1 MITDPNDYNSLL
13 YKISDENNPTSAT
26 LLPRMGNSGPI
37 DWGTEPLYEID
48 LNLRKIKAPDF
59 IGVRGDHEAEI
70 IYFRCARYYDA
81 TDLASCV
88 CVVQYINAV
97 RSRQYPNGEGYLYV
111 VPFIDIETLK
121 DTDEIIIPWVISRKV
136 TSAIGDVQFSLRF
149 YKVTDKDSN
158 KDVVEGDYSGREI
171 TYSLSTQ
178 PAKTRVYQSIN
189 NSIPDGID
197 SDYIL
202 TPDDVSDLLAQINK
216 LKGAYEVFWID
227 L

>member
-13 YKISDENNPTSAT
+13 YKISDDNVQNSAI
-26 LLPRMGNSGPI
+26 LLPRIGDSLVIGE
-37 DWGTEPLYEID
+37 EPLYEID

-59 IGVRGDHEAEI
+59 IGVRGDHDAEI
-70 IYFRCARYYDA
+70 IYFRCARYFDA

-88 CVVQYINAV
+88 CVVQYVNAV

-111 VPFIDIETLK
+111 VPFKDITTLE
-121 DTDEIIIPWVISRKV
+121 DTDEMIIPWIISRKA
-136 TSAIGDVQFSLRF
+136 TSAIGDVQFSVRF
-149 YKVTDKDSN
+149 YKVTNKEVGAQDDS
-158 KDVVEGDYSGREI
+158 DREI

-178 PAKTRVYQSIN
+178 PTKTRVYQSIN

-197 SDYIL
+197 SDYTL

>member
-13 YKISDENNPTSAT
+13 YKISDDNVQNSAI
-26 LLPRMGNSGPI
+26 LLPRIGDSLVIGE
-37 DWGTEPLYEID
+37 EPLYEID

-59 IGVRGDHEAEI
+59 IGVRGDHDAEI
-70 IYFRCARYYDA
+70 IYFKCARYFDA

-88 CVVQYINAV
+88 CVVQYVNAV

-111 VPFIDIETLK
+111 VPFKDITTLE
-121 DTDEIIIPWVISRKV
+121 DTDEMIIPWVISRKA
-136 TSAIGDVQFSLRF
+136 TSAIGDVQFSVRF
-149 YKVTDKDSN
+149 YKVTN
-158 KDVVEGDYSGREI
+158 KEVGAQDDSGREI

-189 NSIPDGID
+189 NNVPDGID
-197 SDYIL
+197 SDYTL

>member
-13 YKISDENNPTSAT
+13 YKISDDNVQNSAI
-26 LLPRMGNSGPI
+26 LLPRIGDSLVIGE
-37 DWGTEPLYEID
+37 EPLYEID

-59 IGVRGDHEAEI
+59 IGVRGDHDAEI
-70 IYFRCARYYDA
+70 IYFKCARYFDA

-88 CVVQYINAV
+88 CVVQYVNAV

-111 VPFIDIETLK
+111 VPFKDITTLE
-121 DTDEIIIPWVISRKV
+121 DTDEIIIPWIISRKA
-136 TSAIGDVQFSLRF
+136 TSAIGDVQFSVRF
-149 YKVTDKDSN
+149 YKVTNKEVGAQDDS
-158 KDVVEGDYSGREI
+158 DREI

-178 PAKTRVYQSIN
+178 PTKTRVYQSIN

-197 SDYIL
+197 SDYTL

>member
-13 YKISDENNPTSAT
+13 YKISDDNVQNSAI
-26 LLPRMGNSGPI
+26 LLPRIGDSLVIGE
-37 DWGTEPLYEID
+37 EPLYEID

-59 IGVRGDHEAEI
+59 IGVRGDHDAEI
-70 IYFRCARYYDA
+70 IYFKCARYFDA

-88 CVVQYINAV
+88 CVIQYVNAV

-111 VPFIDIETLK
+111 VPFKDITTLENS
-121 DTDEIIIPWVISRKV
+121 DEMIIPWVISRKA
-136 TSAIGDVQFSLRF
+136 TSAIGDVQFSVRF
-149 YKVTDKDSN
+149 YKVTNKEVGAQDDS
-158 KDVVEGDYSGREI
+158 DREI

-189 NSIPDGID
+189 NNIPDGID
-197 SDYIL
+197 SDYTL

>member
-13 YKISDENNPTSAT
+13 YKISDDNVQNSAI
-26 LLPRMGNSGPI
+26 LLPRIGDSLVIGE
-37 DWGTEPLYEID
+37 EPLYEID

-59 IGVRGDHEAEI
+59 IGVRGDHDAEI
-70 IYFRCARYYDA
+70 IYFKCARYFDA

-88 CVVQYINAV
+88 CVVQYVNAV

-111 VPFIDIETLK
+111 VPFKDITTLE
-121 DTDEIIIPWVISRKV
+121 DTDEMIIPWIISRKA
-136 TSAIGDVQFSLRF
+136 TSAIGDVQFSVRF
-149 YKVTDKDSN
+149 YKVTNKEVGAQDDS
-158 KDVVEGDYSGREI
+158 DREI

-197 SDYIL
+197 SDYTL

>member
-1 MITDPNDYNSLL
+1 MIADPNDYNSLL
-13 YKISDENNPTSAT
+13 YKISDDNVQNSAI
-26 LLPRMGNSGPI
+26 LLPRIGDSLVIGE
-37 DWGTEPLYEID
+37 EPLYEID

-59 IGVRGDHEAEI
+59 IGVRGDHDAEI
-70 IYFRCARYYDA
+70 IYFRCARYFDA

-88 CVVQYINAV
+88 CVVQYVNAV

-111 VPFIDIETLK
+111 VPFKDITTLE
-121 DTDEIIIPWVISRKV
+121 DTDEMIIPWVISRKA
-136 TSAIGDVQFSLRF
+136 TSAIGYVQFSVRF
-149 YKVTDKDSN
+149 YKVTN
-158 KDVVEGDYSGREI
+158 KEVGAQDDSGREI
-171 TYSLSTQ
+171 IYSLSTQ

-197 SDYIL
+197 SDYTL